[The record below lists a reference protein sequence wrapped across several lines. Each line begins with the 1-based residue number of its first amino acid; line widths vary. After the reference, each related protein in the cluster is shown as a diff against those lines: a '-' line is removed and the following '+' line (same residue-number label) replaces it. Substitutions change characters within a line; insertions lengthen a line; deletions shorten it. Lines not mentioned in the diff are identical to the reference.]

1 MLQVRTLTRAFRGLV
16 AVKDVSFDV
25 ENNEIVALI
34 GPNGAGKTTCFNM
47 IAGALKPTAGSVL
60 LDGEVITGLRPEQIA
75 MKGLVRTFQ
84 IVRPMRTMTVLENA
98 MIGAFARTAAVD
110 QALEI
115 ASSSLTRVGLQNKA
129 YALASSLT
137 LPDRK
142 MLELARAIAAQ
153 PRLLLLDEVMAG
165 LRAAESDRIVEIIRV
180 LKADGM
186 TVLLIEHI
194 MRVVMA
200 LADRIIVLHHGEKL
214 AEGKP
219 SEIAADPKVIESYL
233 GKRARTLMTDIL
245 LDVRDLEVRYGEAR
259 ALNGISFNVPAN
271 SLTAI
276 VGANGAGKT
285 TLVRAVAGMI
295 RSKRGRIVFDGADI
309 TRMEFSETCELGIGQ
324 VAEGR
329 QIFPNLT
336 VDENLQ
342 LGGTLRR
349 SANSFGVNQRR
360 VFDMFPRL
368 AERRKQKAGTL
379 SGGEQQMLAIGRCLM
394 SNPRLIMFDEP
405 SLGLAP
411 LMVDAIFAAILELK
425 NSGVTVMLIEQ
436 NVAESL
442 EVAEFATVLE
452 NGEIALS
459 GAAADVADDDRV
471 RKAYLGL

>member
-60 LDGEVITGLRPEQIA
+60 LDGEAITGLRPEQIA

-186 TVLLIEHI
+186 TVLLIEHV

-219 SEIAADPKVIESYL
+219 SEIGADPKVIESYL
-233 GKRARTLMTDIL
+233 GKRA
-245 LDVRDLEVRYGEAR
+245 
-259 ALNGISFNVPAN
+259 
-271 SLTAI
+271 
-276 VGANGAGKT
+276 K
-285 TLVRAVAGMI
+285 
-295 RSKRGRIVFDGADI
+295 
-309 TRMEFSETCELGIGQ
+309 
-324 VAEGR
+324 
-329 QIFPNLT
+329 
-336 VDENLQ
+336 
-342 LGGTLRR
+342 
-349 SANSFGVNQRR
+349 
-360 VFDMFPRL
+360 
-368 AERRKQKAGTL
+368 L
-379 SGGEQQMLAIGRCLM
+379 S
-394 SNPRLIMFDEP
+394 
-405 SLGLAP
+405 
-411 LMVDAIFAAILELK
+411 
-425 NSGVTVMLIEQ
+425 
-436 NVAESL
+436 
-442 EVAEFATVLE
+442 
-452 NGEIALS
+452 
-459 GAAADVADDDRV
+459 
-471 RKAYLGL
+471 

>member
-98 MIGAFARTAAVD
+98 MIGAFARTAVVD

-115 ASSSLTRVGLQNKA
+115 ASSVLTRVGLQNKA
-129 YALASSLT
+129 YAPASSLT

-233 GKRARTLMTDIL
+233 GKRAR
-245 LDVRDLEVRYGEAR
+245 
-259 ALNGISFNVPAN
+259 
-271 SLTAI
+271 
-276 VGANGAGKT
+276 
-285 TLVRAVAGMI
+285 
-295 RSKRGRIVFDGADI
+295 
-309 TRMEFSETCELGIGQ
+309 
-324 VAEGR
+324 
-329 QIFPNLT
+329 
-336 VDENLQ
+336 
-342 LGGTLRR
+342 
-349 SANSFGVNQRR
+349 
-360 VFDMFPRL
+360 
-368 AERRKQKAGTL
+368 L
-379 SGGEQQMLAIGRCLM
+379 S
-394 SNPRLIMFDEP
+394 
-405 SLGLAP
+405 
-411 LMVDAIFAAILELK
+411 
-425 NSGVTVMLIEQ
+425 
-436 NVAESL
+436 
-442 EVAEFATVLE
+442 
-452 NGEIALS
+452 
-459 GAAADVADDDRV
+459 
-471 RKAYLGL
+471 

>member
-165 LRAAESDRIVEIIRV
+165 LRTAESDRIVEIIRV

-233 GKRARTLMTDIL
+233 GKRAR
-245 LDVRDLEVRYGEAR
+245 
-259 ALNGISFNVPAN
+259 
-271 SLTAI
+271 
-276 VGANGAGKT
+276 
-285 TLVRAVAGMI
+285 
-295 RSKRGRIVFDGADI
+295 
-309 TRMEFSETCELGIGQ
+309 
-324 VAEGR
+324 
-329 QIFPNLT
+329 
-336 VDENLQ
+336 
-342 LGGTLRR
+342 
-349 SANSFGVNQRR
+349 
-360 VFDMFPRL
+360 
-368 AERRKQKAGTL
+368 L
-379 SGGEQQMLAIGRCLM
+379 S
-394 SNPRLIMFDEP
+394 
-405 SLGLAP
+405 
-411 LMVDAIFAAILELK
+411 
-425 NSGVTVMLIEQ
+425 
-436 NVAESL
+436 
-442 EVAEFATVLE
+442 
-452 NGEIALS
+452 
-459 GAAADVADDDRV
+459 
-471 RKAYLGL
+471 